1 MKFSD
6 LTAYA
11 DRKILAGILDNT
23 GYLVINNPERHN
35 AVSLAMYEAA
45 AEIVEAMADDDEA
58 RLLVIR
64 GAGGKAFASGAD
76 ISKFESERSSE
87 EQVAIYSAASAR
99 FYNAVVAFPPV
110 SSQLRKPMIWGW
122 STVLCLPICWM
133 PILQIT

>member
-11 DRKILAGILDNT
+11 DGKILAGILDNT

-64 GAGGKAFASGAD
+64 GA
-76 ISKFESERSSE
+76 
-87 EQVAIYSAASAR
+87 AR
-99 FYNAVVAFPPV
+99 PLHQGQIFQNLNPNAQAKNRWLSILLPLHGFIMPWLP
-110 SSQLRKPMIWGW
+110 SQNRLSR
-122 STVLCLPICWM
+122 
-133 PILQIT
+133 